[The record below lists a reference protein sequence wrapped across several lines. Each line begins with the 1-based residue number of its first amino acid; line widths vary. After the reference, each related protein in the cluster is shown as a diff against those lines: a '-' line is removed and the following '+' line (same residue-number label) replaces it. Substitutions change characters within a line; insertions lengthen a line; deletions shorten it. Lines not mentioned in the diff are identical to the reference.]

1 MIAFARKHAPGRS
14 RIRRFHRPSYVG
26 KRWILRAASSALVS
40 ATSASSSR
48 PVRTIAFANGRRR
61 SGRLL
66 WRRSSTPTAPAPSCA
81 SPRLQSRRRRG
92 AHDCFGRDSDLP
104 LRASGDHA
112 DAGGC
117 FRRAIA
123 PLRKHS
129 RGAYGGDARR
139 IADVA
144 QVALE

>member
-1 MIAFARKHAPGRS
+1 DHAVGAALTIAS
-14 RIRRFHRPSYVG
+14 VG
-26 KRWILRAASSALVS
+26 T
-40 ATSASSSR
+40 ATS
-48 PVRTIAFANGRRR
+48 
-61 SGRLL
+61 
-66 WRRSSTPTAPAPSCA
+66 
-81 SPRLQSRRRRG
+81 
-92 AHDCFGRDSDLP
+92 P

-112 DAGGC
+112 DAGGRS
-117 FRRAIA
+117 RRAIA